1 MKNNKGSESSPDSC
15 VKCYTM
21 FLPFLLI
28 KIDNKGSVYMGYLA
42 AAGAYLII
50 GLVVSFILMV
60 VGLFIGHIIVFD
72 SIALGIISGVC
83 CNHFFTLHP
92 ALCVLIGAAVFA
104 LLLFLQKTR
113 FGFWVIGVLL
123 SAAWA
128 VIFGL
133 LAFIISNAD
142 QLWFYVVCGLAFI
155 VMLLLHIK
163 ARDKA

>member
-1 MKNNKGSESSPDSC
+1 
-15 VKCYTM
+15 
-21 FLPFLLI
+21 
-28 KIDNKGSVYMGYLA
+28 MGYLA

-104 LLLFLQKTR
+104 LLLFLQNTR

-142 QLWFYVVCGLAFI
+142 QLWFYVGCGLAFI